1 MNIVAD
7 NGESIFS
14 GNYVQ
19 NGDKKDQQAIFV
31 TNTIEE
37 KNLGYNSEHS
47 SYFYQ
52 MEPHKTAVTLNSI
65 NNGKI
70 IFNDKITGE
79 TTKTPINK
87 YYYNGR
93 WDSSARKYIPQYV
106 DDDYNDIDTPT
117 EVVTLTPEL
126 KITGDSSSIVQL
138 NNNIE
143 NLDISLSGTNLHLGA
158 RDNVLDGN
166 NIDLQSGTL
175 SMVNNQ
181 VGVASLNNVTLSGN
195 TNFVADVDLANE
207 QMDRITAN
215 HYNTQQ
221 GINLNVV
228 GMNLLSDSTKDVTEI
243 YFAQPGLKNNVVN
256 GMPKTGEYNL
266 PSSAQTTFYTP
277 IYKYNAIYDNRN
289 DGGYFMFTKGD
300 KILTANGGGGT
311 TITPTGNP
319 SDAFNPSVLAPSVA
333 SQAGANATM
342 NQTFN
347 YAFQNAD
354 NFMTIPYL
362 ERVAIK
368 TANRYALS
376 PTGDAT
382 DVGTFSP
389 LFDANA
395 ETSSA
400 WVKPYASFENIPLKN
415 GPKVSNITYGTLVGF
430 DTPIKSIK
438 HGWDRAWTGYIG
450 YNGASQRFSGV
461 DATQNGGLV
470 GGTLTLYKGNF
481 FNATTISSGAIVGDN
496 RTMYGTDNYTML
508 MAGVGNKTGYNFE
521 FKEGKI
527 IIQPSMLLS
536 YTFVN
541 TFDYTNAAGVKIKND
556 PLHAI
561 QIAPGVKF
569 IANTKNGWQP
579 YIGVNMIWNL
589 LDKSKV
595 SANDVRLPEMSIKPY
610 VQYGVGVQKR
620 FKDRYMAFGQAMIQN
635 GGRNGISLTAG
646 FRWAI
651 GKEGKP
657 LEKVQRVNNKV
668 SSVTPRAE
676 VKVANNSTA
685 QPERKIIKQ
694 LSQTQRERIAKQYQ
708 NTTRTTS
715 IGEMKKL

>member
-1 MNIVAD
+1 
-7 NGESIFS
+7 
-14 GNYVQ
+14 
-19 NGDKKDQQAIFV
+19 
-31 TNTIEE
+31 
-37 KNLGYNSEHS
+37 
-47 SYFYQ
+47 
-52 MEPHKTAVTLNSI
+52 
-65 NNGKI
+65 
-70 IFNDKITGE
+70 
-79 TTKTPINK
+79 
-87 YYYNGR
+87 
-93 WDSSARKYIPQYV
+93 
-106 DDDYNDIDTPT
+106 
-117 EVVTLTPEL
+117 
-126 KITGDSSSIVQL
+126 
-138 NNNIE
+138 
-143 NLDISLSGTNLHLGA
+143 
-158 RDNVLDGN
+158 
-166 NIDLQSGTL
+166 
-175 SMVNNQ
+175 
-181 VGVASLNNVTLSGN
+181 
-195 TNFVADVDLANE
+195 
-207 QMDRITAN
+207 
-215 HYNTQQ
+215 
-221 GINLNVV
+221 
-228 GMNLLSDSTKDVTEI
+228 
-243 YFAQPGLKNNVVN
+243 
-256 GMPKTGEYNL
+256 
-266 PSSAQTTFYTP
+266 
-277 IYKYNAIYDNRN
+277 
-289 DGGYFMFTKGD
+289 
-300 KILTANGGGGT
+300 
-311 TITPTGNP
+311 
-319 SDAFNPSVLAPSVA
+319 
-333 SQAGANATM
+333 
-342 NQTFN
+342 
-347 YAFQNAD
+347 
-354 NFMTIPYL
+354 MTIPYL

-368 TANRYALS
+368 TSNRYALS

-389 LFDANA
+389 LFNTMN

-438 HGWDRAWTGYIG
+438 NGWDRAWTGYIG

-610 VQYGVGVQKR
+610 IQYGVGVQKR

-646 FRWAI
+646 FRWAV

-676 VKVANNSTA
+676 VKVANNSTV